1 MTLHIGQF
9 LKELHHHFQ
18 ILQGLYLMSTDGAL
32 TAQCIE
38 LIAYGVD
45 RVEPGIVEGGSSGY
59 IIQGIWEKNIVRVT
73 GKTRMSTGLVFHQ
86 GLIVIR
92 RRASHHRM

>member
-59 IIQGIWEKNIVRVT
+59 IIQGIWEKKGDGQDKDVHGPRIPSRLDRN
-73 GKTRMSTGLVFHQ
+73 S
-86 GLIVIR
+86 
-92 RRASHHRM
+92 ASCFPSSDVG